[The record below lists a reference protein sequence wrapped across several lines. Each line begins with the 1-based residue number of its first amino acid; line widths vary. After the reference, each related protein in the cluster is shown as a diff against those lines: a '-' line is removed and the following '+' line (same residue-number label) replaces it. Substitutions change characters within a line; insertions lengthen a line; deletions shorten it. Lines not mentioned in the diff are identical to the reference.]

1 MLHHLAILGIA
12 GTVLLAV
19 PLHRTDVVS
28 DDEDSRNVKLL
39 VRSPVPIACMVCLSG
54 GEAAGTAAGGGYDK
68 LKMASVLPP
77 RCPGVLYQMV
87 VGFESKEVCDEVI
100 QFIEARRYVSVC
112 MFVCMYV
119 LVIEDKLS

>member
-1 MLHHLAILGIA
+1 MNAL

-28 DDEDSRNVKLL
+28 DDDDDRNVKLL
-39 VRSPVPIACMVCLSG
+39 VRSPAPIACMVCLSSP
-54 GEAAGTAAGGGYDK
+54 EPATAGGGYDK

-87 VGFESKEVCDEVI
+87 IGFESKEECDEVI
-100 QFIEARRYVSVC
+100 KFIENRR
-112 MFVCMYV
+112 
-119 LVIEDKLS
+119 